1 MSLRVEHQNS
11 YNQDDQKKVDSKK
24 APLESSSLEFE
35 AQMKSG
41 DTQKDWKGW
50 EGYKPE
56 YDQFEDK
63 VKIEETD
70 DTIKAEVDDASVPPE
85 KKGILDEFV
94 SWFKAGMEKLAKDI
108 GKMLEFVQASMAAM
122 SVEQALSQV
131 FQSLKL
137 DSSRGSRQSQLPPES
152 QKALADASAKGPENL
167 AKVVNAIVAQNP
179 SAASA
184 ISAAAM
190 KELAQA
196 NPATTTDAAAQIV
209 QAAVQANPEAAAQ
222 ITGAAAQSVIDSLPP
237 ESAAD
242 VLAAITKSGVSVNPK
257 AAPQFAGEMTKA
269 AVSANPEAAPQIAGE
284 VAQAAIQAA
293 PATAPQIAGE
303 VTKSAVSANPEAAP
317 QIAGEVVQAAGES
330 VPDAKTE
337 IAGQVA
343 KVVGDLN
350 PQAAGQIA
358 REVAK
363 ATAQTSAF
371 NESSEQNTPQAGP
384 LKNEVPSGEGEPTG
398 VLKSKSLSASEAA
411 AAASATAPASIPAGT
426 VSMEA
431 APAPAASSALDKR
444 MSNLL
449 ADIVKT
455 VKEMSIGETST
466 TISFNDATLR
476 DVTVEI
482 SLNNGRLEVAFTT
495 SDPDSQALLQNNMAA
510 LQGAL
515 QAASGSSSVSINVTG
530 GLEFEASSESTDGIG
545 AEQESK
551 TEKFGSDSNKKVSGH
566 GGASAS

>member
-1 MSLRVEHQNS
+1 M
-11 YNQDDQKKVDSKK
+11 
-24 APLESSSLEFE
+24 
-35 AQMKSG
+35 
-41 DTQKDWKGW
+41 
-50 EGYKPE
+50 
-56 YDQFEDK
+56 
-63 VKIEETD
+63 
-70 DTIKAEVDDASVPPE
+70 
-85 KKGILDEFV
+85 
-94 SWFKAGMEKLAKDI
+94 
-108 GKMLEFVQASMAAM
+108 
-122 SVEQALSQV
+122 
-131 FQSLKL
+131 
-137 DSSRGSRQSQLPPES
+137 
-152 QKALADASAKGPENL
+152 
-167 AKVVNAIVAQNP
+167 
-179 SAASA
+179 
-184 ISAAAM
+184 
-190 KELAQA
+190 
-196 NPATTTDAAAQIV
+196 
-209 QAAVQANPEAAAQ
+209 
-222 ITGAAAQSVIDSLPP
+222 
-237 ESAAD
+237 
-242 VLAAITKSGVSVNPK
+242 
-257 AAPQFAGEMTKA
+257 
-269 AVSANPEAAPQIAGE
+269 SANPEAAPQIAGE

-293 PATAPQIAGE
+293 PAAAPQIAGE
-303 VTKSAVSANPEAAP
+303 VTKVAASANPEAAP

-363 ATAQTSAF
+363 ATAQTSAL
-371 NESSEQNTPQAGP
+371 NEPSEQNTPQAGP

-431 APAPAASSALDKR
+431 SPAPAASSALDKR

-482 SLNNGRLEVAFTT
+482 SLNNGRLAVAFTT

-530 GLEFEASSESTDGIG
+530 GLEFEASSESNDGIG
-545 AEQESK
+545 AEQELK

>member
-50 EGYKPE
+50 DGYKSE

-94 SWFKAGMEKLAKDI
+94 SWFKAGMEKLAKEI

-131 FQSLKL
+131 FQSFKL
-137 DSSRGSRQSQLPPES
+137 DSSQGSRQSQLPPETR
-152 QKALADASAKGPENL
+152 KALADAAAKRPEDL
-167 AKVVNAIVAQNP
+167 AKVVNAIVVQNP
-179 SAASA
+179 SAAPA
-184 ISAAAM
+184 IAAAAM
-190 KELAQA
+190 KEAAQA
-196 NPATTTDAAAQIV
+196 NPAKTTDAAAQIV
-209 QAAVQANPEAAAQ
+209 EAAVQAKPEAAAQ
-222 ITGAAAQSVIDSLPP
+222 IAGTAAQSVIDNLPS
-237 ESAAD
+237 EKAAD
-242 VLAAITKSGVSVNPK
+242 VLGGI
-257 AAPQFAGEMTKA
+257 TKA

-293 PATAPQIAGE
+293 PAAAPQIAGE
-303 VTKSAVSANPEAAP
+303 VTKVAASANPEAAP
-317 QIAGEVVQAAGES
+317 QIAREVVQAAGES

-350 PQAAGQIA
+350 PQAAWQIA

-363 ATAQTSAF
+363 ATAQTSAL

-431 APAPAASSALDKR
+431 SPAPAASSALDKR
-444 MSNLL
+444 MNNLL

-530 GLEFEASSESTDGIG
+530 GLEFEASSESNDGIG
-545 AEQESK
+545 AEQELK